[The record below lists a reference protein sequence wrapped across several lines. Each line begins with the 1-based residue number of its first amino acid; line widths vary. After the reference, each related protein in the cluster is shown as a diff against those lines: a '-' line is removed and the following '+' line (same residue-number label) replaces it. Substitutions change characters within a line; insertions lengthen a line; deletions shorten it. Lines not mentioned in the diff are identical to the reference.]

1 MTFSLP
7 VLTHDRGIII
17 HFALCCLEP
26 AEAGSPGIGWKSGE
40 VVATIL
46 IIEDRPV
53 NLRFVATLLRDR
65 GYRLLEARGG
75 EEALRIVRAERPDLV
90 IIDILTSGMDGCQ
103 FVLNLRSEPNSVQ
116 PRIVFRAP
124 AHIAAEAEA
133 LATTFGA
140 SFIAK
145 PVNPETL
152 LAVVEAALS
161 GPCPPAEAHSE
172 HKSIDSFLR
181 PIARKL
187 HRHTV
192 NLERL
197 NAQLGRGIAQRDAQ
211 LEVVRAALDQEIK
224 KRLWAEQELTQA
236 NLRLHDQVV
245 HDGLTGLHNRRY
257 LEESLGREESRARR
271 SSQPFG
277 VLMIDI
283 DNFKRFN
290 DTLGHAA
297 GDAVLRAIGQYML
310 SAARG
315 EDIVSRYGGEEF
327 VLVMAPASQGT
338 VLERAEKLR
347 REVQNLEI
355 EYEGRRVGPITIS
368 VGIGMFPDHGEGGQ
382 EVLRVADAALYQAKR
397 SGRNCVVVG
406 DKVKA

>member
-1 MTFSLP
+1 VSKILIVEDKPDNRRFLAN
-7 VLTHDRGIII
+7 LLQDRG
-17 HFALCCLEP
+17 HH
-26 AEAGSPGIGWKSGE
+26 S
-40 VVATIL
+40 
-46 IIEDRPV
+46 
-53 NLRFVATLLRDR
+53 
-65 GYRLLEARGG
+65 LEASDG
-75 EEALRIVRAERPDLV
+75 EEALKIVRAERPDLV
-90 IIDILTSGMDGCQ
+90 FIDVLTAGMDGCQ
-103 FVLNLRSEPNSVQ
+103 FVLNLRSEPKVAQ
-116 PRIVFRAP
+116 PQVVFRAA
-124 AHIAAEAEA
+124 AHIEAEA
-133 LATTFGA
+133 SALASAFHA
-140 SFIAK
+140 FFVAK
-145 PVNPETL
+145 PADPDTL
-152 LAVVEAALS
+152 LAVVDAALCAPQS
-161 GPCPPAEAHSE
+161 PPGEPRPE
-172 HKSIDSFLR
+172 ERSIDAFLR
-181 PIARKL
+181 PLARTF
-187 HRHTV
+187 HRNTA

-197 NAQLGRGIAQRDAQ
+197 NAQMEHGIAERDAQ

-224 KRLWAEQELTQA
+224 KRILAEQELTQA
-236 NLRLHDQVV
+236 NARLRDQVV

-277 VLMIDI
+277 VMMIDI

-327 VLVMAPASQGT
+327 VLVMAPAPQGT
-338 VLERAEKLR
+338 VGERAEKLR

-368 VGIGMFPDHGEGGQ
+368 VGIGMFPDHGESGQ

>member
-1 MTFSLP
+1 M
-7 VLTHDRGIII
+7 
-17 HFALCCLEP
+17 
-26 AEAGSPGIGWKSGE
+26 
-40 VVATIL
+40 ATIL
-46 IIEDRPV
+46 TIEDRPV

-65 GYRLLEARGG
+65 GHRLLEACDG
-75 EEALRIVRAERPDLV
+75 EEALRIARAEKPDLV
-90 IIDILTSGMDGCQ
+90 IIDVLTSGMDGCQ
-103 FVLNLRSEPNSVQ
+103 FVLNLRQEPDSVQ
-116 PRIVFRAP
+116 PRVVFRA
-124 AHIAAEAEA
+124 AAYIAAEAEA
-133 LATTFGA
+133 LASSFGA
-140 SFIAK
+140 FFVAK
-145 PVNPETL
+145 PVNPENL
-152 LAVVEAALS
+152 LAVVDAALS
-161 GPCPPAEAHSE
+161 APSSPPVEPHSE
-172 HKSIDSFLR
+172 HQSIDSFLR

-187 HRHTV
+187 HRHTA

-197 NAQLGRGIAQRDAQ
+197 NAQLDRGVAERDAQ

-224 KRLWAEQELTQA
+224 KRLWAEQELTQS
-236 NLRLHDQVV
+236 NLRLQDQVV

-257 LEESLGREESRARR
+257 VEESLGREESRARR

-277 VLMIDI
+277 VMMIDI

-327 VLVMAPASQGT
+327 VLVMAPALQGT

-347 REVQNLEI
+347 RGVQELEI

-368 VGIGMFPDHGEGGQ
+368 VGIGMFPDHGESGH
-382 EVLRVADAALYQAKR
+382 EVLRVADAALYRAKR

-406 DKVKA
+406 DNVKA

>member
-1 MTFSLP
+1 MTRAYSY
-7 VLTHDRGIII
+7 
-17 HFALCCLEP
+17 A
-26 AEAGSPGIGWKSGE
+26 SPSGE
-40 VVATIL
+40 IVATIL
-46 IIEDRPV
+46 TIEDRPV
-53 NLRFVATLLRDR
+53 NPRLAAALLRDR
-65 GYRLLEARGG
+65 GHRLLEACDS
-75 EEALRIVRAERPDLV
+75 EEALRIVRAERPDLA
-90 IIDILTSGMDGCQ
+90 IIDVLTSGMDGCQ
-103 FVLNLRSEPNSVQ
+103 FVLNLRAEPSSVQ
-116 PRIVFRAP
+116 PRIVFRAA

-133 LATTFGA
+133 LATAFGA

-152 LAVVEAALS
+152 LAVVDAALS
-161 GPCPPAEAHSE
+161 GPLPPPVEARSGHE
-172 HKSIDSFLR
+172 SIDSFLR

-197 NAQLGRGIAQRDAQ
+197 NAQLESGIAERDTQ

-224 KRLWAEQELTQA
+224 KRLLAEQELTQA
-236 NLRLHDQVV
+236 NLRLQDQVV

-257 LEESLGREESRARR
+257 LEQSLGREESRARR
-271 SSQPFG
+271 SSLTFG
-277 VLMIDI
+277 VMMIDI

-327 VLVMAPASQGT
+327 VLVMSPAMEGT
-338 VLERAEKLR
+338 VRERAEKLR
-347 REVQNLEI
+347 RGVQNLEI

-368 VGIGMFPDHGEGGQ
+368 IGIGIFPDHGENGP
-382 EVLRVADAALYQAKR
+382 EVLRVADTALYEAKR
-397 SGRNCVVVG
+397 SGRNRVVLG
-406 DKVKA
+406 GAVKA

>member
-1 MTFSLP
+1 LGKI
-7 VLTHDRGIII
+7 VAAILT
-17 HFALCCLEP
+17 
-26 AEAGSPGIGWKSGE
+26 
-40 VVATIL
+40 
-46 IIEDRPV
+46 IEDRPV
-53 NLRFVATLLRDR
+53 NLRFVAALLRDR
-65 GYRLLEARGG
+65 GHRLLEACDG
-75 EEALRIVRAERPDLV
+75 EEGLRIVRAEKPDLV
-90 IIDILTSGMDGCQ
+90 IIDVLTSGMDGCQ
-103 FVLNLRSEPNSVQ
+103 FVLNLRSEPNAVQ
-116 PRIVFRAP
+116 PRMVFRAA

-133 LATTFGA
+133 LATAFGA

-145 PVNPETL
+145 PVNPERL
-152 LAVVEAALS
+152 LAVVDAALS
-161 GPCPPAEAHSE
+161 APSPPPVEPHSD
-172 HKSIDSFLR
+172 HNSIDSFLR

-187 HRHTV
+187 HRHTA

-197 NAQLGRGIAQRDAQ
+197 NAQLDRGIAERDTQ

-236 NLRLHDQVV
+236 NLRLQDQVV

-277 VLMIDI
+277 VMMIDI

-327 VLVMAPASQGT
+327 VLVMAPAAQAT
-338 VLERAEKLR
+338 VWERAEKLR
-347 REVQNLEI
+347 RGVQDLEI

-368 VGIGMFPDHGEGGQ
+368 VGIAMFPDHGGTGQ
-382 EVLRVADAALYQAKR
+382 EVLRVADAALYHAKR
-397 SGRNCVVVG
+397 AGRNCVVVG
-406 DKVKA
+406 DEVKA

>member
-1 MTFSLP
+1 
-7 VLTHDRGIII
+7 VK
-17 HFALCCLEP
+17 
-26 AEAGSPGIGWKSGE
+26 IGRF
-40 VVATIL
+40 VATIL
-46 IIEDRPV
+46 IVEDRPV
-53 NLRFVATLLRDR
+53 NLRFVATLLRDA
-65 GYRLLEARGG
+65 GHRLLEARSG
-75 EEALRIVRAERPDLV
+75 EEALQIVRAEKPDLV

-103 FVLNLRSEPNSVQ
+103 FVLNLRSEPDSVK
-116 PRIVFRAP
+116 PRIVFRAA

-152 LAVVEAALS
+152 LAVVAAALS
-161 GPCPPAEAHSE
+161 GPSAPPVEVHSE
-172 HKSIDSFLR
+172 DKSIDSFLR

-187 HRHTV
+187 HRHTA

-224 KRLWAEQELTQA
+224 KRLLAERELTQA
-236 NLRLHDQVV
+236 NLRLKDQVV

-271 SSQPFG
+271 SALPFG
-277 VLMIDI
+277 VMMIDI

-297 GDAVLRAIGQYML
+297 GDAVLRAISQYML

-327 VLVMAPASQGT
+327 VLVMAPAQQGT
-338 VLERAEKLR
+338 VWERAEKLR

-368 VGIGMFPDHGEGGQ
+368 VGIGIFPDHGESGQ

>member
-1 MTFSLP
+1 
-7 VLTHDRGIII
+7 
-17 HFALCCLEP
+17 
-26 AEAGSPGIGWKSGE
+26 
-40 VVATIL
+40 VATIL
-46 IIEDRPV
+46 AIEDRPV
-53 NLRFVATLLRDR
+53 NLRFVTTLLRDH
-65 GYRLLEARGG
+65 GHRLLEACDG
-75 EEALRIVRAERPDLV
+75 EEALRIVRAEKPDLV
-90 IIDILTSGMDGCQ
+90 IIDVLTSGMDGCQ
-103 FVLNLRSEPNSVQ
+103 FVLNLRQEPDSVQ
-116 PRIVFRAP
+116 PRVVFRA
-124 AHIAAEAEA
+124 AAYIAAEAEA
-133 LATTFGA
+133 LASSFGA
-140 SFIAK
+140 FFVAK
-145 PVNPETL
+145 PVNPENL
-152 LAVVEAALS
+152 LAVVDAALS
-161 GPCPPAEAHSE
+161 GPSPPQVDPHSE
-172 HKSIDSFLR
+172 RQSIDSFLR

-187 HRHTV
+187 HRHTA

-197 NAQLGRGIAQRDAQ
+197 NAQLDRGIAERDAQ

-224 KRLWAEQELTQA
+224 KRLWAEQELTQS
-236 NLRLHDQVV
+236 NLRLQEQVV

-277 VLMIDI
+277 VMMIDI

-297 GDAVLRAIGQYML
+297 GDAVLRAMGQYML

-327 VLVMAPASQGT
+327 VLVMAPALQST
-338 VLERAEKLR
+338 VWERAEKLR
-347 REVQNLEI
+347 RGVQELEI

-368 VGIGMFPDHGEGGQ
+368 VGIGMFPDHGESGH

-406 DKVKA
+406 DNVKA

>member
-1 MTFSLP
+1 LGKI
-7 VLTHDRGIII
+7 VAAILT
-17 HFALCCLEP
+17 
-26 AEAGSPGIGWKSGE
+26 
-40 VVATIL
+40 
-46 IIEDRPV
+46 IEDRPV
-53 NLRFVATLLRDR
+53 NLRFVAALLRDR
-65 GYRLLEARGG
+65 GHRLLEACDG
-75 EEALRIVRAERPDLV
+75 EEGLRIVRAEKPDLV
-90 IIDILTSGMDGCQ
+90 IIDVLTSGMDGCQ
-103 FVLNLRSEPNSVQ
+103 FVLNLRSEPNAVQ
-116 PRIVFRAP
+116 PRMVFRAA

-133 LATTFGA
+133 LATAFGA

-145 PVNPETL
+145 PVNPERL
-152 LAVVEAALS
+152 LAVVDAALS
-161 GPCPPAEAHSE
+161 APSPPPVEPHSD
-172 HKSIDSFLR
+172 HASLDSFLR
-181 PIARKL
+181 PIARTL
-187 HRHTV
+187 HRHTA

-197 NAQLGRGIAQRDAQ
+197 NARLDRGIAERDTQ

-236 NLRLHDQVV
+236 NLRLQDQVV

-277 VLMIDI
+277 VMMIDI

-290 DTLGHAA
+290 DTLGHAS

-327 VLVMAPASQGT
+327 VLVMAPAAQAT
-338 VLERAEKLR
+338 VWERAEKLR
-347 REVQNLEI
+347 RGVQDLEI

-368 VGIGMFPDHGEGGQ
+368 VGIGIFPDHGENGQ